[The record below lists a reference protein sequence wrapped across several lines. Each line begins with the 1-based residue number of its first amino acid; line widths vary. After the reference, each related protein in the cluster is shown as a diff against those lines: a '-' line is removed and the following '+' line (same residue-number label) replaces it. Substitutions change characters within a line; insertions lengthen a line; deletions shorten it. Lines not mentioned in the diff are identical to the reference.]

1 MRRRLLPLALIAA
14 GALALVGTPAHAAE
28 PLRTVTG
35 VAGTAGGVERLALSP
50 DGSTGYIV
58 DGSSRVAIF
67 DTATSA
73 VVAHSV
79 DFTVEGF
86 GVPTDVA
93 LSPDGSEVDVSTTT
107 GWIVR
112 LDASGAL
119 VSQIALPGTALGGLS
134 IAAAGQT
141 VVAAPSGADP
151 TRILRF
157 NLGVSSVSG
166 IDFAPDT
173 PSTPRPSAIS
183 DIAVGVGNGSD
194 NDVLVAGAA
203 AGTGVLYLFNDPF
216 ALGGQAASVILPG
229 TSAAGRIAMNPAGTL
244 AAVTAGSADRVFFVD
259 IDAASPTY
267 ATIVGSAGVPHAATA
282 ANFSP
287 DGANLFVVGGNSV
300 STLDVATGAVSETT
314 AIDLT
319 DATDVRPL
327 TERRSR
333 VGRRRRLGLRG
344 PAVSRRRHGGLR
356 RDGDRGCGVRDPRDR
371 RRLRPR
377 TRVPGRAV
385 SASGPFARC
394 RHRQDRGDPDRRTA
408 GADVYD
414 HRVRLRWN
422 GRHDDD
428 HPGGRRGAPADS
440 VDDDPAERCPRF
452 PRTTGRE
459 RRGGCV
465 RRGVRRSHC
474 PAVRS
479 GFARRTRRAAPPRPR
494 LSPPARTRPSRAPR
508 ATAARAGAAPR
519 PDGAPRS

>member
-319 DATDVRPL
+319 DATDVLLSP
-327 TERRSR
+327 S
-333 VGRRRRLGLRG
+333 
-344 PAVSRRRHGGLR
+344 
-356 RDGDRGCGVRDPRDR
+356 GDRAWVGDGASGSVGLLSRAAVTAASGATATVGAAFEILATAAAFDLAPAFQVAPSLPAGLSLDAA
-371 RRLRPR
+371 
-377 TRVPGRAV
+377 TGRIAGTPIV
-385 SASGPFARC
+385 AQQAQTYTITASASDGTAVTTTITLAVAAAPQPTPSTTTPPSAAPGSPARLAASGAEDASGAAFAAL
-394 RHRQDRGDPDRRTA
+394 TA
-408 GADVYD
+408 LLCGAALLVG
-414 HRVRLRWN
+414 H
-422 GRHDDD
+422 
-428 HPGGRRGAPADS
+428 
-440 VDDDPAERCPRF
+440 
-452 PRTTGRE
+452 
-459 RRGGCV
+459 
-465 RRGVRRSHC
+465 GVRRH
-474 PAVRS
+474 R
-479 GFARRTRRAAPPRPR
+479 AR
-494 LSPPARTRPSRAPR
+494 
-508 ATAARAGAAPR
+508 G
-519 PDGAPRS
+519 